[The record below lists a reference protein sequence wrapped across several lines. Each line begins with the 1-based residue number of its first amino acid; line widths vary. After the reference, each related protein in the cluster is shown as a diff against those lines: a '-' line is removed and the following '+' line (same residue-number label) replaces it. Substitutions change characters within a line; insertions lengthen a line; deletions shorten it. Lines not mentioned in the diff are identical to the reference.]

1 MYRLIEEK
9 LKNWK
14 EAPNRKPLIIRGARQ
29 VGKSYTIADFG
40 KNHFRGKLHTIDFE
54 KRPDWGRVFEEN
66 LDPARIVTELEIL
79 LNEKISPGKDL
90 VFFDEIQAAP
100 RALMSLRYFH
110 EEMSELHIIA
120 AGSLLEFALKDM
132 SFPVGRVQM
141 LNMTPMNFYEF
152 LLASGKDKAAALLL
166 EPPVALSESI
176 HNMLIAELRK
186 YMYIGGMPECVRSWT
201 TSASMAEVFQI
212 QDDLVETYRQDFSK
226 YAPYADKR
234 NLNNV
239 LSSVA
244 REIGKQIKYTRLSDD
259 FSGVTNKKAFELL
272 NLARVVHKVKA
283 ASPGSLPLNA
293 SASEQRFK
301 AIMVDTGI
309 FRALNE
315 IPSNIEYTKNNLLS
329 MFNGALAEQFVG
341 QEFLSHGQQ
350 HLYYWSRETRS
361 SSAEVDYLITR
372 ESMIFPIE
380 IKSGSAGKLKSM
392 HQILNKYQDI
402 KHGYVLSNAPY
413 GELPDLKLI
422 FLPLY
427 YAYQL
432 IED

>member
-1 MYRLIEEK
+1 MYRFIEEK

-14 EAPNRKPLIIRGARQ
+14 ESANRKPLIIRGARQ
-29 VGKSYTIADFG
+29 VGKSYTVANFG
-40 KNHFRGKLHTIDFE
+40 TKHFRGNLHTIDFE
-54 KRPDWGRVFEEN
+54 KRPDWARVFESN
-66 LDPARIVTELEIL
+66 LDPARILPELEIL
-79 LNEKISPGKDL
+79 LNAKISPGKDL
-90 VFFDEIQAAP
+90 LFFDEIQAAP
-100 RALMSLRYFH
+100 QALMSLRYFY
-110 EEMSELHIIA
+110 EEMPELHIIA
-120 AGSLLEFALKDM
+120 AGSLLEFAIKDM

-141 LNMTPMNFYEF
+141 LNMTPMNYSEF
-152 LLASGKDKAAALLL
+152 LIASGKDKAAALLS
-166 EPPVALSESI
+166 EPPTALPEPI
-176 HNMLIAELRK
+176 HDMLIGELRR
-186 YMYIGGMPECVRSWT
+186 YMYIGGMPECVKAWA
-201 TSASMAEVFQI
+201 TSESMAEVFQI

-239 LSSVA
+239 LSSIA
-244 REIGKQIKYTRLSDD
+244 REVGKQIKYTRLSED

-272 NLARVVHKVKA
+272 NLAKVVHKIRA

-315 IPSNIEYTKNNLLS
+315 LPSNVEYTKNNLLS

-350 HLYYWSRETRS
+350 HLYYWTRETRS

-372 ESMIFPIE
+372 DSMIFPIE

-392 HQILNKYQDI
+392 HQILSKFQDI
-402 KHGYVLSNAPY
+402 KHGYVLSIAPY
-413 GELPDLKLI
+413 GELPGQKLV

-432 IED
+432 IDD